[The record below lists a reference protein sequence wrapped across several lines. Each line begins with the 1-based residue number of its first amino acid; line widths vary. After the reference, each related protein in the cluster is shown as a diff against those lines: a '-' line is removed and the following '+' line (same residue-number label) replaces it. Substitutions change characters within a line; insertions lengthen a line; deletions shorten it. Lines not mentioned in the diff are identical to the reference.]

1 MLLLLLLL
9 LLELLINFYCMIA
22 YSIQDEHTSH
32 VRTTYIFCTIFCL
45 IFHPRRI
52 SLNFRIF
59 KLQSRLH
66 YFIRFCASNFQFWRR
81 HAHAYTMAFVRSV
94 GRLDTKHT
102 LFLLCDLQSKFQMAQ
117 HFPAVIR
124 NAQKLLTCGKLL
136 DVQLI
141 ASEHYPEKL
150 GHLMPELDVQH
161 AIDGGSGNGGAISKT
176 EFSIMANDKLRTTIL
191 NLPVL
196 QSVVLFGLEAHICVE
211 QTAMDLLE
219 CGYDV
224 HIVADCT
231 TSISAED
238 RHLAFQRLRQIG
250 CFIATSENVI
260 FKLMRSKDHP
270 NFSQIRPLVTEKSI
284 DTGLAQHH

>member
-1 MLLLLLLL
+1 
-9 LLELLINFYCMIA
+9 
-22 YSIQDEHTSH
+22 
-32 VRTTYIFCTIFCL
+32 
-45 IFHPRRI
+45 
-52 SLNFRIF
+52 
-59 KLQSRLH
+59 
-66 YFIRFCASNFQFWRR
+66 
-81 HAHAYTMAFVRSV
+81 MALVRSV

-124 NAQKLLTCGKLL
+124 NAQKLLACGKLL
-136 DVQLI
+136 DVKLI

-150 GHLMPELDVQH
+150 GHLMPALDVQH
-161 AIDGGSGNGGAISKT
+161 AIDGGAISKT
-176 EFSIMANDKLRTTIL
+176 EFSIMANDKLRTTVL

-219 CGYDV
+219 CGFDV

-260 FKLMRSKDHP
+260 FKLMRHKDHP
-270 NFSQIRPLVTEKSI
+270 KFLQVRPLVTEKSI
-284 DTGLAQHH
+284 DTGLAQHALMPNNTNK

>member
-1 MLLLLLLL
+1 
-9 LLELLINFYCMIA
+9 
-22 YSIQDEHTSH
+22 
-32 VRTTYIFCTIFCL
+32 
-45 IFHPRRI
+45 
-52 SLNFRIF
+52 
-59 KLQSRLH
+59 
-66 YFIRFCASNFQFWRR
+66 
-81 HAHAYTMAFVRSV
+81 MAMVRSV

-117 HFPAVIR
+117 HFPAVVC
-124 NAQKLLTCGKLL
+124 NAQKLLACGKLL
-136 DVQLI
+136 DVELI

-150 GHLMPELDVQH
+150 GHLMPALDVQH
-161 AIDGGSGNGGAISKT
+161 AIGGDGGGAISKT
-176 EFSIMANDKLRTTIL
+176 EFSVMANDKLRTAIL

-224 HIVADCT
+224 HIAADCT

-270 NFSQIRPLVTEKSI
+270 KFSQVRPLVTAKSI
-284 DTGLAQHH
+284 DTGLASLH